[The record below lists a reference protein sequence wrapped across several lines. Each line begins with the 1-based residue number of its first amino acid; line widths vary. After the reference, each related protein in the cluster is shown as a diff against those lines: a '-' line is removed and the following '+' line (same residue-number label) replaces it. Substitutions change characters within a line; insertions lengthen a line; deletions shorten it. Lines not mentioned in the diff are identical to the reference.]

1 MDVPHNGGPIRV
13 SQPTPPA
20 SGAEGR
26 GVLSSLFD
34 LSFTTFIT
42 SKLIKVLYAMAIA
55 LAALVAAT
63 LLVSGFSQG
72 TLVGLLMLIVAP
84 IVFLGT
90 VIYARVLLEIMI
102 VVFRMAEHLA
112 EIAQQGRHVA

>member
-1 MDVPHNGGPIRV
+1 MDEPQNGGPIRV
-13 SQPTPPA
+13 PQHTPPI
-20 SGAEGR
+20 AEEVQGL
-26 GVLSSLFD
+26 LSSLFD

-55 LAALVAAT
+55 FAALVATA

-72 TLVGLLMLIVAP
+72 ALVGLLMLVVAP
-84 IVFLGT
+84 VVFLAT

-112 EIAQQGRHVA
+112 EIARQGRRAA

>member
-1 MDVPHNGGPIRV
+1 MHEPHNGAPIRL

-20 SGAEGR
+20 AEEAR
-26 GVLSSLFD
+26 GLLSSLFD

-42 SKLIKVLYAMAIA
+42 SKLIKVVYALAIA
-55 LAALVAAT
+55 FAALVAAA

-84 IVFLGT
+84 IVFLAI
-90 VIYARVLLEIMI
+90 VIYARVILEIMI

-112 EIAQQGRHVA
+112 EIAQQGRRLA